1 MRSAVAVREE
11 QDDTMAAPNLAR
23 YRFYLRQRPALL
35 VALSILAVIF
45 FLAVTGLSR
54 AYHRQR
60 EFLGNRWSAR
70 GFADLKAKNYDAA
83 VGAFRTALLYSRD
96 DYSYQL
102 NLAEALIGLNR
113 TGEASA
119 YLLNLW
125 DQEPENGV
133 VNLELARI
141 ARQQGRTDEAVRHY
155 HNAVYA
161 AWPRQ
166 QEDQRRE
173 ARLELID
180 LLLQR
185 KAVGDAQAELIA
197 LAANVNDEPGLQKTL
212 GDLFLHAGDYEH
224 ALAAYRTA
232 LRTSQHDAAAMAG
245 AGHAAFEL
253 ERYAS
258 AQHYLKSA
266 IAANSTDSQSALLLE
281 TTESVLQ
288 MDPFRPHI
296 STTDRNRAVMDAF
309 ATAGQR
315 LASCPLPKVGT
326 PGRIGSAASLND
338 EWNALKPRINAA
350 GLSRNPDLAD
360 TAIDLVFRIERQT
373 SMVCGAPT
381 GTDHALFLIAKL
393 HEGS

>member
-1 MRSAVAVREE
+1 MREE
-11 QDDTMAAPNLAR
+11 QDDTMGAPNLAK

-35 VALSILAVIF
+35 VALAILAVVF
-45 FLAVTGLSR
+45 FLAVAGLSR
-54 AYHRQR
+54 AYYRQR

-141 ARQQGRTDEAVRHY
+141 ARQQATTDEAIRYY

-185 KAVGDAQAELIA
+185 KDLGDAQAELIA
-197 LAANVNDEPGLQKTL
+197 LAANANDEPGLQKNI
-212 GDLFLHAGDYEH
+212 GDLFLRAGDYEH

-232 LRTSQHDAAAMAG
+232 LRTNQHDEKAMAG
-245 AGHAAFEL
+245 AGSAAFQL
-253 ERYAS
+253 ERYPL

-266 IAANSTDSQSALLLE
+266 TAADSTDSVSAQLLQ
-281 TTESVLQ
+281 TTESVLH
-288 MDPFRPHI
+288 MDPFRPQI
-296 STTDRNRAVMDAF
+296 SSADRNKAVMGAF

-315 LASCPLPKVGT
+315 LAACQIPNGRSPA
-326 PGRIGSAASLND
+326 PGGSPHSLDD
-338 EWNALKPRINAA
+338 EWNTLKPRISAA
-350 GLSRNPDLAD
+350 GLRRDPDLGD
-360 TAIDLVFRIERQT
+360 TAMDLVFRIERQT

-381 GTDHALFLIAKL
+381 GTDLALFLIAKL